1 MLALALGWWIRTSFD
16 APGWLAPV
24 ILLAWVVKDMALYPL
39 LRSAYDVN
47 EAPPVERLIGRRG
60 IAIEPLAP
68 SGYVRI
74 GGELWR
80 ARASDAAPIAP
91 HLAVEVVG
99 AEGLVLSVR
108 HAGAET
114 PPDGLASRCHSTVR
128 RSPSSTG
135 TTGAKP
141 SRSRA
146 SVTSA
151 CECRTSPERGS
162 A

>member
-1 MLALALGWWIRTSFD
+1 MGVVPPRRSPFWRYTALQVPGWVLALALGWWIRTSFD
-16 APGWLAPV
+16 APGWLAPA

-47 EAPPVERLIGRRG
+47 EAPPVERLVGRRG
-60 IAIEPLAP
+60 VAIEPLAP

-80 ARASDAAPIAP
+80 ARASDATPIAP

-108 HAGAET
+108 HADAEAH
-114 PPDGLASRCHSTVR
+114 PDGQARFA
-128 RSPSSTG
+128 P
-135 TTGAKP
+135 
-141 SRSRA
+141 
-146 SVTSA
+146 
-151 CECRTSPERGS
+151 RTSG
-162 A
+162 